1 MRGSQYIKTVCGFG
15 GFHVAFENVP
25 PKKKKNKT
33 SFSCCDWLK
42 KGLFFVVID
51 MMQNGVINET
61 EFQAHSAEFFKLC
74 HQLVQIY
81 LIMRMNGSVVFFQ
94 IKEVP
99 VFYYPLSSHNKLL
112 SMNLVVYACLV
123 SFGADSMG
131 GQQMIN
137 PQDGK
142 S

>member
-1 MRGSQYIKTVCGFG
+1 M
-15 GFHVAFENVP
+15 P
-25 PKKKKNKT
+25 
-33 SFSCCDWLK
+33 WLVK
-42 KGLFFVVID
+42 ERPFFVVIN

-142 S
+142 SWILLFFIQNISPFLIG